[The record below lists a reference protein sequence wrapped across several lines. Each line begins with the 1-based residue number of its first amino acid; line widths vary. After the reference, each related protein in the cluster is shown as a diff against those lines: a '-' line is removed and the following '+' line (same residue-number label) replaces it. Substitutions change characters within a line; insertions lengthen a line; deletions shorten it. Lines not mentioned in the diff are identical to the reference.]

1 MPMPELSPD
10 LLRELIDDQR
20 SQDLEKLHQEIDLHP
35 ADWADLL
42 EQLSPDEVARYIE
55 LIGPEAGLP
64 VFEFVSFEY
73 KKHLVETLP
82 RQTLQRLITLMSPD
96 DRADL
101 MEDVDDALQERI
113 LSLLFQAERTNVLKL
128 LSYPEDSAGAYM
140 TTEYALLRQDDTVRE
155 GLEQVRLQA
164 PRKENVYYIYVIDP
178 TFHLVGFISLRRLIM
193 AQPGSRIRD
202 VMDKQVISVQVDED
216 IEAVA
221 QKVMHYD
228 FLAMPVVD
236 ADNRLVGLITF
247 DDLYDV
253 IHEEAAEDMYYLAN
267 LDTDETIDSRALR
280 SVKLRV
286 PWLMFNLLTALLVA
300 TTVELFSDAISQFV
314 ALASMMPI
322 VALVGG
328 NAGNQSLTVVVRALA
343 LGEIS
348 LQQNW
353 KVLIKEVGVGMLN
366 GFLVGAVM
374 AIIAYVWYKNLWL
387 SLIIWAAMTLNLVIA
402 GLFGS
407 MVPIFLRKMKLDPAL
422 GSSIFVTTATDV
434 GGFFIFLGLA
444 TVFLHH
450 LLAG

>member
-1 MPMPELSPD
+1 MSEISPNR
-10 LLRELIDDQR
+10 LRALIAQDR
-20 SQDLEKLHQEIDLHP
+20 SQDLASLQQDYNLHP

-42 EQLSPDEVARYIE
+42 ERLTPDEVARYIE

-64 VFEFVSFEY
+64 AFEFVSFEY
-73 KKHLVETLP
+73 KKHLVETLS
-82 RQTLQRLITLMSPD
+82 RQTLQRLISLMSPD

-101 MEDVDDALQERI
+101 MEDVDEPLKERI
-113 LSLLFQAERTNVLKL
+113 LSLLFQSERNNVLNL

-155 GLEQVRLQA
+155 ALEQIRLQA

-193 AQPGSRIRD
+193 APPGHRIKEI
-202 VMDKQVISVQVDED
+202 MDKQVISVQVDED
-216 IEAVA
+216 IEKVA

-236 ADNRLVGLITF
+236 GHGRLVGLITF

-267 LDTDETIDSRALR
+267 LDTDETVQSRTLR
-280 SVKLRV
+280 SVKLRA

-300 TTVELFSDAISQFV
+300 TTVELFSDAISKFV
-314 ALASMMPI
+314 ALAAMMPI

-343 LGEIS
+343 VGEIS
-348 LQQNW
+348 LQENW

-366 GFLVGAVM
+366 GFLVGGVM
-374 AIIAYVWYKNLWL
+374 AIIAFLWYQNVWL
-387 SLIIWAAMTLNLVIA
+387 SCIIWVAMTLNLVIA

-407 MVPIFLRKMKLDPAL
+407 MVPIALRKMKLDPAL

-450 LLAG
+450 LLGS

>member
-1 MPMPELSPD
+1 MSEISPNR
-10 LLRELIDDQR
+10 LRALIAQGR
-20 SQDLEKLHQEIDLHP
+20 SQDLASLQQDYNLHP

-42 EQLSPDEVARYIE
+42 EQLTPDEVARYIE

-64 VFEFVSFEY
+64 AFEFVSFEY
-73 KKHLVETLP
+73 KKHLVETLS
-82 RQTLQRLITLMSPD
+82 RQALQRLISLMSPD

-101 MEDVDDALQERI
+101 MEDVDEPLKERI
-113 LSLLFQAERTNVLKL
+113 LSLLFQSERNNVLNL

-155 GLEQVRLQA
+155 ALEQIRLQA

-193 AQPGSRIRD
+193 APPGHRIKEI
-202 VMDKQVISVQVDED
+202 MDKQVISVQVDED
-216 IEAVA
+216 IEQVA

-236 ADNRLVGLITF
+236 GQGRLVGLITF

-267 LDTDETIDSRALR
+267 LDTDETVQSRTLR
-280 SVKLRV
+280 SVRLRA

-300 TTVELFSDAISQFV
+300 TTVELFSDAISKFV
-314 ALASMMPI
+314 ALAAMMPI

-343 LGEIS
+343 VGEIS
-348 LQQNW
+348 LQENW

-366 GFLVGAVM
+366 GFLVGGVM
-374 AIIAYVWYKNLWL
+374 AIIAFLWYQNIWL
-387 SLIIWAAMTLNLVIA
+387 SCIIWVAMTLNLVIA

-407 MVPIFLRKMKLDPAL
+407 MVPIALRKMKLDPAL

-450 LLAG
+450 LLGS

>member
-1 MPMPELSPD
+1 MFSLQPETLRD
-10 LLRELIDDQR
+10 LIAAGKADELRIQ
-20 SQDLEKLHQEIDLHP
+20 QQQNDLHP

-73 KKHLVETLP
+73 KKELVELLS
-82 RQTLQRLITLMSPD
+82 RQALQRLVSLMSPD

-101 MEDVDDALQERI
+101 VEEVDEPLKEQI
-113 LSLLFQAERTNVLKL
+113 LSLLFQSERNNVLRL

-155 GLEQVRLQA
+155 GLEQIRLQA

-193 AQPGSRIRD
+193 AQPESRIRD

-216 IEAVA
+216 IEQVA
-221 QKVMHYD
+221 RKVMHYD
-228 FLAMPVVD
+228 FLAMPVVN

-253 IHEEAAEDMYYLAN
+253 IHEETAEDMYYLAN
-267 LDTDETIDSRALR
+267 LDTDETIESHPLR
-280 SVKLRV
+280 SVKLRA
-286 PWLMFNLLTALLVA
+286 PWLLFNLGTALLVA

-322 VALVGG
+322 VGLVGG

-348 LQQNW
+348 LQENW
-353 KVLIKEVGVGMLN
+353 KVLLKEVGVGMLN
-366 GFLVGAVM
+366 GFLVGGVM
-374 AIIAYVWYKNLWL
+374 AIIAVLWYKNVWL
-387 SLIIWAAMTLNLVIA
+387 GGIIWAAMTMNLVIA

-407 MVPIFLRKMKLDPAL
+407 MVPIILRKMKLDPAL

-444 TVFLHH
+444 TIFLHH
-450 LLAG
+450 LLGV

>member
-1 MPMPELSPD
+1 MPMPEISPD

-73 KKHLVETLP
+73 KKHLVELLS

-216 IEAVA
+216 IETVA

-236 ADNRLVGLITF
+236 AGNRLVGLITF

-387 SLIIWAAMTLNLVIA
+387 SGIIWAAMTLNLVIA

-444 TVFLHH
+444 TVFLHR
-450 LLAG
+450 LLGV

>member
-1 MPMPELSPD
+1 MSELSPNR
-10 LLRELIDDQR
+10 LRALIAQDR
-20 SQDLEKLHQEIDLHP
+20 SQDLASLQQDYNLHP

-42 EQLSPDEVARYIE
+42 ERLTPDEVARYIE

-64 VFEFVSFEY
+64 AFEFVSFEY
-73 KKHLVETLP
+73 KKHLVETLS
-82 RQTLQRLITLMSPD
+82 RQTLQRLISLMSPD

-101 MEDVDDALQERI
+101 MEDVDEPLKERI
-113 LSLLFQAERTNVLKL
+113 LSLLFQSERNNVLNL

-155 GLEQVRLQA
+155 ALEQIRLQA

-193 AQPGSRIRD
+193 APPGHRIKEI
-202 VMDKQVISVQVDED
+202 MDKQVISVQVDED
-216 IEAVA
+216 IEQVA

-236 ADNRLVGLITF
+236 GQGRLVGLITF

-267 LDTDETIDSRALR
+267 LDTDETVQSRTLR
-280 SVKLRV
+280 SVRLRA

-300 TTVELFSDAISQFV
+300 TTVELFSDAISKFV
-314 ALASMMPI
+314 ALAAMMPI

-343 LGEIS
+343 VGEIS
-348 LQQNW
+348 LQENW

-366 GFLVGAVM
+366 GFLVGGVM
-374 AIIAYVWYKNLWL
+374 AIIAFLWYQNGWL
-387 SLIIWAAMTLNLVIA
+387 SCIIWVAMTLNLVIA

-407 MVPIFLRKMKLDPAL
+407 MVPIALRKMKLDPAL

-450 LLAG
+450 LLGS

>member
-1 MPMPELSPD
+1 MPMPEISPG

-20 SQDLEKLHQEIDLHP
+20 SQDLETLQQDIDLHP

-42 EQLSPDEVARYIE
+42 EQLSPGEVARYIE

-73 KKHLVETLP
+73 KKHLVELLS
-82 RQTLQRLITLMSPD
+82 RQTLQRLISLMSPD

-101 MEDVDDALQERI
+101 MEEVDEPLKERI
-113 LSLLFQAERTNVLKL
+113 LSLLFQSERNNVLRL
-128 LSYPEDSAGAYM
+128 LSYPEDSAGAFM
-140 TTEYALLRQDDTVRE
+140 TTEYALLRQDDSVRE
-155 GLEQVRLQA
+155 GLEQIRLQA

-193 AQPGSRIRD
+193 AQPESRIRD

-216 IEAVA
+216 IEQVA
-221 QKVMHYD
+221 RKVMHYD
-228 FLAMPVVD
+228 FLAMPVVN

-247 DDLYDV
+247 DDLYDI
-253 IHEEAAEDMYYLAN
+253 IHEETAEDMYYLAN

-300 TTVELFSDAISQFV
+300 TTVELFSDAISRFV

-387 SLIIWAAMTLNLVIA
+387 SLITCAAMTLNLVIA

-407 MVPIFLRKMKLDPAL
+407 MVPIFLRKLKLDPAL